1 MAFAICRPRHPGSPI
16 GPRTPASPAASNP
29 NRGRRLPLA
38 ALPDSNWTSLVESE
52 VNFAVTAAPRIDDYP
67 RRRSQKSVAAFSDFE
82 CRFSGPGTP
91 KIPTGLKLGLTG
103 KRVNTERNLRRTVL
117 RNGLIVLT
125 ERMDHLR
132 SVAMGVWIK
141 SGSRCEPAETNGISH
156 FVEHMLFKGTRS
168 RSAQLIA
175 REMDSIGGNLDAF
188 TGKETICF
196 NVKSLAD
203 HVPIALDILSDLVLN
218 PVFASPD
225 IERERG
231 VILEEIKIDED
242 NPDVLVHE
250 LFTQSF
256 WKGHPLGKPILG
268 TTETVGRLAQNHLF
282 DYHAGRFHAGNMI
295 FSAAGNLDH
304 DHFVDAVSGKFS
316 ALAGGEAPAE
326 LPAPAASARIILRN
340 KKALEQVQICL
351 GVPAPPITDENRYV
365 ALVLNTV
372 LGGGMSSR
380 LFQTIREE
388 RGMAYSIYSDL
399 SPYRDTGTLCVYAG
413 TAASKALE
421 VVDLILAEFRNLK
434 EVELPEDELTRAKDQ
449 LKGNILLGLESSNS
463 RMANLARQEMY
474 FRQFFTVD
482 EVIARIDQVDAAQ
495 VQAMAHRLF
504 DPARIAVTLLGRLD
518 GVKLN
523 RTRLEC

>member
-1 MAFAICRPRHPGSPI
+1 MM
-16 GPRTPASPAASNP
+16 N
-29 NRGRRLPLA
+29 N
-38 ALPDSNWTSLVESE
+38 
-52 VNFAVTAAPRIDDYP
+52 
-67 RRRSQKSVAAFSDFE
+67 
-82 CRFSGPGTP
+82 
-91 KIPTGLKLGLTG
+91 
-103 KRVNTERNLRRTVL
+103 ERNIRRTVL
-117 RNGLIVLT
+117 PNGLIILT

-141 SGSRCEPAETNGISH
+141 SGSRCEPAEINGISH

-168 RSAQLIA
+168 RSAQAIA

-203 HVPIALDILSDLVLN
+203 HVPLALDVLSDLVLN
-218 PVFASPD
+218 PIFAAPD

-256 WKGHPLGKPILG
+256 WKDHPLGWPILG
-268 TTETVGRLAQNHLF
+268 TTRTVAGLDQDKLF
-282 DYHAGRFHAGNMI
+282 SYHNDRFHAGNMV

-304 DHFVDAVSGKFS
+304 DQFAASIASRFSKLASGESVSE
-316 ALAGGEAPAE
+316 LAAPE
-326 LPAPAASARIILRN
+326 ASARVVLRN
-340 KKALEQVQICL
+340 KKSLEQVQICL
-351 GVPAPPITDENRYV
+351 GVPAPPITDENRY
-365 ALVLNTV
+365 ATLILNTV

-388 RGMAYSIYSDL
+388 RGLAYSIYSDL

-413 TAASKALE
+413 TSSANALP
-421 VVDLILAEFRNLK
+421 VVDLILAEFARLK
-434 EVELPEDELTRAKDQ
+434 QELLSDEELTRAKDQ
-449 LKGNILLGLESSNS
+449 VRGNILLGLESSNS

-474 FRQFFTVD
+474 FRKFYSVD
-482 EVIARIDQVDAAQ
+482 EVIARVGEVQSAQ
-495 VQAMAHRLF
+495 VQAMAQRLF
-504 DPARIAVTLLGRLD
+504 LPDRIAVTLLGRLD
-518 GVKLN
+518 GVKLD
-523 RTRLEC
+523 RDRLVC

>member
-1 MAFAICRPRHPGSPI
+1 MS
-16 GPRTPASPAASNP
+16 
-29 NRGRRLPLA
+29 
-38 ALPDSNWTSLVESE
+38 
-52 VNFAVTAAPRIDDYP
+52 
-67 RRRSQKSVAAFSDFE
+67 
-82 CRFSGPGTP
+82 
-91 KIPTGLKLGLTG
+91 
-103 KRVNTERNLRRTVL
+103 TERNLRRTVL
-117 RNGLIVLT
+117 PNGLIVLT

-168 RSAQLIA
+168 RSAQHIA

-196 NVKSLAD
+196 NVKSLAE
-203 HVPIALDILSDLVLN
+203 HVPIALDVLADLVLN
-218 PVFASPD
+218 PVFASTD

-250 LFTQSF
+250 LFTQNF
-256 WKGHPLGKPILG
+256 WKDHPLGKPILG
-268 TTETVGRLAQNHLF
+268 TSATVAKLDQQKLF
-282 DYHAGRFHAGNMI
+282 DYHGGRFHGGNMV

-304 DHFVDAVSGKFS
+304 DQFVEAVVPEVF
-316 ALAGGEAPAE
+316 
-326 LPAPAASARIILRN
+326 LPAPPAMPVREEQAPDASARILLRN

-351 GVPAPPITDENRYV
+351 GVPAPPITDENRY
-365 ALVLNTV
+365 ATLILNTV

-399 SPYRDTGTLCVYAG
+399 NPYRDTGTLCVYAG
-413 TAASKALE
+413 TSAGKALE
-421 VVDLILAEFRNLK
+421 VIDLILAEFRNLK
-434 EVELPEDELTRAKDQ
+434 EIPLTDEELTRAKDQ
-449 LKGNILLGLESSNS
+449 LKGNILMGLESSNS

-474 FRQFFTVD
+474 FQQFFTV
-482 EVIARIDQVDAAQ
+482 EEIIARIDAVEAAQ
-495 VQAMAHRLF
+495 VQSMAQRLF
-504 DPARIAVTLLGRLD
+504 DPDAHRRHPPRPPRRHQAQPRPARLLRNSLQFLAISCGFTLRGLVDISPRPSRGRVEVARQKHNLAQ
-518 GVKLN
+518 KLKAESWDV
-523 RTRLEC
+523 RAPRASVPFPFRVHTL